1 MKLIQAVIIFLLIP
15 LFSSAQA
22 VKNKSPVIK
31 TITEWLPNNFAHSK
45 NGLVRTSGNPKTLA
59 SKYGDALQ
67 FNGLSDG
74 LFLDQ
79 MPLNSL
85 KEFTIEVLFR
95 PESGGNFEQR
105 LLHFGEIKGDRVL
118 LEIRSTGKDWYF
130 DAFINSKE
138 EKKTLI
144 DSTLLHPL
152 NQWYHLAY
160 VVDHGLLITYVNGVK
175 ELESRIN
182 LTPLLTG
189 KTSIGVRQNEQS
201 WFKGA
206 IYNIKITP
214 KALNTKYFTTIISN
228 TYEN

>member
-1 MKLIQAVIIFLLIP
+1 MKIFHAVFIFLFISS
-15 LFSSAQA
+15 FSSAQEI
-22 VKNKSPVIK
+22 NKA
-31 TITEWLPNNFAHSK
+31 ITEWLPNKLVHSK

-59 SKYGDALQ
+59 SKYGNALQ
-67 FNGLSDG
+67 FNGISDG

-79 MPLNSL
+79 MPLNTL
-85 KEFTIEVLFR
+85 KEFTIEVLFF

-105 LLHFGEIKGDRVL
+105 LLHLGEIKGDRVL
-118 LEIRSTGKDWYF
+118 LEIRSTAKDWYF
-130 DAFINSKE
+130 DAFINSRE

-160 VVDHGLLITYVNGVK
+160 VVDHGQLTTYVNGVK
-175 ELESRIN
+175 ELHSQIN

-206 IYNIKITP
+206 IYNIRITP
-214 KALNTKYFTTIISN
+214 KALNTKHFTLKSSI